1 MIGTYEN
8 NEIRYFTDPTVLD
21 VGTTTDWIHITIE
34 VTNMHPEF
42 TPECVY
48 ASAINS
54 TTGVETWSPDGCE
67 LYQVRTVE
75 GTVVCRCNH
84 LSRFTAGES
93 LYSTT
98 PTIVTVSDVL
108 TEDLDGKL
116 PIMII
121 FLGVLL
127 LAVIIT
133 AITEKVLE

>member
-1 MIGTYEN
+1 M
-8 NEIRYFTDPTVLD
+8 
-21 VGTTTDWIHITIE
+21 
-34 VTNMHPEF
+34 
-42 TPECVY
+42 
-48 ASAINS
+48 
-54 TTGVETWSPDGCE
+54 
-67 LYQVRTVE
+67 RTVE

-127 LAVIIT
+127 LAIIIT